1 MAPTYFSRM
10 AKKKK
15 TVIIDDDDDD
25 DGDYEVGLNLTIH
38 HADDIENSTTHPN
51 VNRRLYG
58 VVGWVTPEGYE
69 FFTQEAEG
77 LPNPVWN
84 LRYQIALGRP
94 MEGRFLNLEVVR
106 IGSKT
111 DPGTS
116 TGLVLVGR
124 TRIPLPKELP
134 TKKGSRH
141 GLVRLDGQGYKAE
154 GNISITMQVKKL
166 DYDYYY

>member
-1 MAPTYFSRM
+1 M

-15 TVIIDDDDDD
+15 TVIIDVDDDD

-84 LRYQIALGRP
+84 LRHPTTADARIVVGCLHLIRKARLAERKYLNSEARNLKVEQYIQQHLRRRP
-94 MEGRFLNLEVVR
+94 L
-106 IGSKT
+106 
-111 DPGTS
+111 
-116 TGLVLVGR
+116 
-124 TRIPLPKELP
+124 
-134 TKKGSRH
+134 
-141 GLVRLDGQGYKAE
+141 
-154 GNISITMQVKKL
+154 
-166 DYDYYY
+166 